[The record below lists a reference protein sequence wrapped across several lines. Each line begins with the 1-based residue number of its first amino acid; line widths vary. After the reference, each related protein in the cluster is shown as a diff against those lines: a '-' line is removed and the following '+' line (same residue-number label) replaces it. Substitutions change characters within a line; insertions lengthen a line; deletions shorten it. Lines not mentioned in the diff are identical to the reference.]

1 MFKVN
6 EEYLLSEGNKDMGK
20 VKIYNIVSKKNLK
33 LKKRIHKLNIR
44 FHVVSLSKWNLLIL

>member
-44 FHVVSLSKWNLLIL
+44 FHVVSLSK